1 MADQK
6 PKKKSGELSPQT
18 QVFIERHG
26 IIWFIWLLLVF
37 LNWMKT
43 GPSLLR
49 GELQGNDDYLRLVQI
64 RDWLGG
70 QAWTDLHQYRLNP
83 VDPIVMH
90 WSRISDV
97 LIGIPIKALTPIM
110 GQHMAE
116 TIMMAAY
123 PSLILMAFLYLVVNI
138 TMRLT
143 NNMRAPMAA
152 TFMAALSY
160 GALAQFGMGR
170 IDHHGLQIV
179 LALATLMFIIRSAHI
194 PRNAIY
200 AGIACGLGL
209 YVGIES
215 APYIAAACISVVL
228 IWVFSEINAEAR
240 MRTFGLAMAATTLIS
255 LLISSPPS
263 AWMAPSCD
271 ALSIVYTQLTLA
283 VSLLLWG
290 LSYASKTVTK
300 PLSRFMVAGILGMLA
315 LALTMALFPQCLK
328 GPYSGLDPRLTE
340 IWLSNVS
347 EAEHFFAYIAHDI
360 VGGSAMITLP
370 ILTCFGYWLYHKE
383 TGNGFSLAPRSVII
397 FMALACMAGFVQT
410 RLMAFTASF
419 AIPFSAY
426 LLICGFEKAG
436 TFKTSMQQ
444 NLGRLGFLIL
454 LSPITAPLVFS
465 LFTKKEIQAQ
475 KTTTEQAQHCL
486 SQSTLSSLN
495 SLPIGIALTQIDM
508 GAAILAHT
516 KLNVTSAPYHRNSQG
531 ILAAIDMFTG
541 TNEEAQTAV
550 KRTQA
555 NYVITCK
562 TNSETKLYIH
572 YAPDGM
578 MAKLQSGETP
588 PWLGKLDV
596 GPQEYIMVYKIKPNA
611 RDKD

>member
-1 MADQK
+1 MTDHK
-6 PKKKSGELSPQT
+6 PKKKSGDLSPQT
-18 QVFIERHG
+18 QVFIEHHG
-26 IIWFIWLLLVF
+26 IIWLIWVLLVV
-37 LNWMKT
+37 LNWIKA
-43 GPSLLR
+43 GQSLMR

-97 LIGIPIKALTPIM
+97 LIGVPIKGLTPLI
-110 GQHMAE
+110 GQHAAE

-123 PSLILMAFLYLVVNI
+123 PSLILLAFLYLVVNI
-138 TMRLT
+138 TMKLT
-143 NNMRAPMAA
+143 DNMRAPMAA

-228 IWVFSEINAEAR
+228 IWVFAETNAEAR
-240 MRTFGLAMAATTLIS
+240 MRTFGLAMAATTLVS

-263 AWMAPSCD
+263 AWMTPSCD

-290 LSYASKTVTK
+290 LSYTSKTVIK
-300 PLSRFMVAGILGMLA
+300 PISRFMVAGILGMLA
-315 LALTMALFPQCLK
+315 LALTMVLFPQCLK

-347 EAEHFFAYIAHDI
+347 EAERFFAYIAHDI
-360 VGGSAMITLP
+360 VGGTAMITLP
-370 ILTCFGYWLYHKE
+370 ILTCFGYWVFHKR
-383 TGNGFSLAPRSVII
+383 TRNGFNLAPRSVFI
-397 FMALACMAGFVQT
+397 FMALACMAGLVQT

-436 TFKTSMQQ
+436 SFKTNLQQ
-444 NLGRLGFLIL
+444 NLGRFGFLIL
-454 LSPITAPLVFS
+454 LSPITVPFILSQFV
-465 LFTKKEIQAQ
+465 KKDTQAQ
-475 KTTTEQAQHCL
+475 KLASVQAQHCL
-486 SQSTLSSLN
+486 SQSTLIQLN
-495 SLPIGIALTQIDM
+495 TLPMGTALTQIDL
-508 GAAILAHT
+508 GAAILIHT
-516 KLNVTSAPYHRNSQG
+516 KLSVTSAPYHRNNQ
-531 ILAAIDMFTG
+531 
-541 TNEEAQTAV
+541 
-550 KRTQA
+550 
-555 NYVITCK
+555 
-562 TNSETKLYIH
+562 
-572 YAPDGM
+572 
-578 MAKLQSGETP
+578 
-588 PWLGKLDV
+588 
-596 GPQEYIMVYKIKPNA
+596 
-611 RDKD
+611 